1 MPDNTTLSQTL
12 SAWRTANQS
21 GTGHQGLMS
30 QLTIDGA
37 LYDIQDPALEAM
49 MTALDTRLSA
59 IEGTNPAAANV
70 TFDNSE
76 NGFTA
81 TNVQAAIAEAVTKAT
96 DAAIGTSS
104 DAASADTINAA
115 KKYAEELVADLAG
128 NDWAQNAKT
137 VKEII
142 EELEN
147 SDPANAWATA
157 IDKLAGLGV
166 KTAAEYYTQAECD
179 EWNAENVTGYVTAG
193 SPVPADYE
201 TKVGSAAA
209 GETLTTEEANAYNAT
224 LEGARKTTDV
234 KTPAVY
240 NTVVDYVESYVAS
253 QLGSTVSDLE
263 TLDAAAI
270 KSVNGVSRAANDTT
284 GAITLTGANIEVSGT
299 DSRKLDVVI
308 ASLETNKADKSDIE
322 ANERVV
328 AAALNDLNTNKAN
341 KAAISTATVNNWS
354 SSYSNGNL
362 TWTSTQPTVY
372 VPVSGETL

>member
-1 MPDNTTLSQTL
+1 MPTLSETL
-12 SAWRTANQS
+12 STWRTANQS

-30 QLTIDGA
+30 KLTIDGS

-49 MTALDTRLSA
+49 MTALDTRLSS
-59 IEGTNPAAANV
+59 IEGATPEAKDV

-76 NGFTA
+76 NGFTS
-81 TNVQAAIAEAVTKAT
+81 TNVQDAIEEAITKAT
-96 DAAIGTSS
+96 AEAIGASTDSS
-104 DAASADTINAA
+104 DADTINAA
-115 KKYAEELVADLAG
+115 KKYADELIADLAG
-128 NDWAQNAKT
+128 SDWEQNAKT
-137 VKEII
+137 VKQII

-147 SDPANAWATA
+147 SDNANSWATA

-179 EWNAENVTGYVTAG
+179 EYNAANVTGYVTAG
-193 SPVPADYE
+193 SSIPADYAE
-201 TKVGSAAA
+201 KVGSAAA
-209 GETLTTEEANAYNAT
+209 GDTLTTEEANAYNAT

-240 NTVVDYVESYVAS
+240 NTVVDYVQSYVAS

-284 GAITLTGANIEVSGT
+284 GAITLTGANIDLSGT
-299 DSRKLDVVI
+299 DNRKLDAVI
-308 ASLETNKADKSDIE
+308 ASLETNKANKSDIE
-322 ANERVV
+322 DNERVV
-328 AAALNDLNTNKAN
+328 AAALNDLSANKAN
-341 KAAISTATVNNWS
+341 KAAISTGTVNNWS

-362 TWTSTQPTVY
+362 VWTSTQPTVY